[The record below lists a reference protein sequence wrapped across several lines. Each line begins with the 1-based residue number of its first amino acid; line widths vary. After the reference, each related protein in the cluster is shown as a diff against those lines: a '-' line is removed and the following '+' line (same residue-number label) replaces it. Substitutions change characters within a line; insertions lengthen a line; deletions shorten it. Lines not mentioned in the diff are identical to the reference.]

1 MSRFLL
7 LAFSGVF
14 FFVQPVLAQTAS
26 HPVPPAVAANFI
38 KKPNTIVLDVRTPDE
53 FAAGHLKGA
62 QNIDFR
68 AAGFNDRISKLD
80 KSKTYILY
88 CASGN
93 RSGQT
98 TVLMEE
104 TGFKKVINAGA
115 FEELKQAGLKTE
127 K

>member
-7 LAFSGVF
+7 LACFGMLF
-14 FFVQPVLAQTAS
+14 FAQPAAAQTAS
-26 HPVPPAVAANFI
+26 KPVPPAVAANLL
-38 KKPNTIVLDVRTPDE
+38 KKPNTVVLDVRTPAE
-53 FAAGHLKGA
+53 FATGHLKGA

-68 AAGFNDRISKLD
+68 APGFEDKISKLD

-104 TGFKKVINAGA
+104 TGFKQIINAGA
-115 FEELKQAGLKTE
+115 FEDLQKAGLKTA